1 MAKVIACSNQKGGVG
16 KTTTVTNLGIG
27 LARKGKKVLLIDA
40 DSQGSLTVSLGY
52 GVPDQIDRTLASVLG
67 MIINDDEFEWDYG
80 ILHHKEGVD
89 FLPGNIELSGL
100 EVTLTSVMSRESI
113 MRQYVDRLRDRYDF
127 IIIDCMPSL
136 GMLTINALTC
146 ADMVLIPVQAAYLP
160 LRGLEQLL
168 KTIGKIK
175 RSLNPKLS
183 IAGILITMV
192 DRRTNNGKDITNLI
206 HNTYG
211 DKIHI
216 YANVIP
222 LSVRAA
228 EMPIVG
234 CSIFYYDEKCTVA
247 VAYEALTE
255 EVLNNE

>member
-52 GVPDQIDRTLASVLG
+52 GIPDQIDRTLASVLG

-100 EVTLTSVMSRESI
+100 EVTLTSVMNRESI
-113 MRQYVDRLRDRYDF
+113 MRQYIDRLRDRYDF

-192 DRRTNNGKDITNLI
+192 AVSYTHLTLPTN
-206 HNTYG
+206 
-211 DKIHI
+211 
-216 YANVIP
+216 
-222 LSVRAA
+222 
-228 EMPIVG
+228 
-234 CSIFYYDEKCTVA
+234 
-247 VAYEALTE
+247 
-255 EVLNNE
+255 